1 MDNSEDKDT
10 FNKAIHYFQNVTYDN
25 IKIGSKYKMGA
36 TCIGIKTNISGKSKL
51 HVYFLLFPFMHEQ
64 PFQPYNKESPN
75 IYLQDISFLVDPS
88 FYQWL
93 YSEMSKRKSIIMLNL
108 DLEDSSLKVVYSDIL
123 VKISDREREREEEK
137 DEWYN
142 MGFEKWY
149 ERGEFNTSYSV
160 EIINPYLYLVPF
172 PVKPLYFITH
182 TNSNI
187 LLHTYKKN

>member
-36 TCIGIKTNISGKSKL
+36 TCIGIKTNISGTNKL
-51 HVYFLLFPFMHEQ
+51 HIYFLLFPFIHDQ
-64 PFQPYNKESPN
+64 PFQPYNKVSN
-75 IYLQDISFLVDPS
+75 IYLQDISFFVDTS
-88 FYQWL
+88 FYEWV
-93 YSEMSKRKSIIMLNL
+93 YSEMSKRNSIIMLNL

-123 VKISDREREREEEK
+123 VKISDREKEQ
-137 DEWYN
+137 DDWYN

-149 ERGEFNTSYSV
+149 ERGIFDTSYSV

-172 PVKPLYFITH
+172 PVKPLCFTTH